1 MSLGAIFDGSAF
13 SSKGSLFCEVLHSET
28 IRRKC
33 VSNLK
38 DLAFCR
44 GRFVAFG
51 EKKKMCPFLED
62 VSQKGD
68 AGAAAL
74 YGGKGKLTILPS
86 LHGKLTNRG
95 GYL

>member
-13 SSKGSLFCEVLHSET
+13 SSKGSVFCEVLHSET

-51 EKKKMCPFLED
+51 EKKKM
-62 VSQKGD
+62 
-68 AGAAAL
+68 
-74 YGGKGKLTILPS
+74 
-86 LHGKLTNRG
+86 
-95 GYL
+95 